1 MTAERKG
8 YPFTFDM
15 KDMRGADD
23 LMEYTLQYKFESA
36 KSHHVYGQQT

>member
-23 LMEYTLQYKFESA
+23 LMDKR
-36 KSHHVYGQQT
+36 VC